1 MFSGIIWKQ
10 KFEYNKEL
18 FGVIWKRIK
27 SLGKIKDIVKVRINQ
42 IGKIEDLGEY

>member
-1 MFSGIIWKQ
+1 METKV
-10 KFEYNKEL
+10 EYNKEL